1 MFDYL
6 KGLLVSKTQNQKSCY
21 FTVEVGGIG
30 YLLEVTQTDFNTK
43 SIDDDVKIY
52 TVLIHREDTMSLCG
66 FLSKEARDIFNI
78 LTSVSGV
85 GSKMALCLLNEFDVS
100 DLIYFVINENSKELT
115 KAKGVGTKLAQ
126 KIILE
131 LKDKLV
137 NVSADMK
144 ISLSNSDMPDE
155 TVYIQNI
162 LLSLGY
168 EEEEI
173 INAIKQACLQGHNP
187 KEQEDFLR
195 VTLQILSV

>member
-6 KGLLVSKTQNQKSCY
+6 KGILVSKTQNQKACY
-21 FTVEVGGIG
+21 YTVEVGGIG
-30 YLLEVTQTDFNTK
+30 YLLEVTQSDFDKKNVN
-43 SIDDDVKIY
+43 DELKIY
-52 TVLIHREDTMSLCG
+52 TVLIHREDVMSLCG

-137 NVSADMK
+137 NISADLK
-144 ISLSNSDMPDE
+144 ISPENSDLPNGTED
-155 TVYIQNI
+155 IQKV

-173 INAIKQACLQGHNP
+173 LSAVKQACLQGHNP